1 MDTSA
6 FLIALAV
13 VYLVPG
19 PDMLLLFQ
27 TGARQG
33 RRAAL
38 VTALGLALA
47 RACHVLMAATG
58 LALLFRTAPWTFD
71 LVRLLGAAYLAWL
84 GLQMLRGGG
93 LALPTSD
100 AGSAPLVPHADRRAL
115 LRGLLTNL
123 LNPKALLFCSVLLP
137 QFVSPE
143 AGSLAVQFAALG
155 AVLVLVGLAVQ
166 FAALG
171 AVLVLVGL
179 AFDCAYALVGGR
191 LGRWLASR
199 PRAQRLQQ
207 WGFGGLLIGFGVR
220 LALLRQ
226 L

>member
-71 LVRLLGAAYLAWL
+71 LVRLLGAVYLAWL

-100 AGSAPLVPHADRRAL
+100 AGSAPVVPHADRRAL

-137 QFVSPE
+137 
-143 AGSLAVQFAALG
+143 
-155 AVLVLVGLAVQ
+155 
-166 FAALG
+166 
-171 AVLVLVGL
+171 
-179 AFDCAYALVGGR
+179 
-191 LGRWLASR
+191 
-199 PRAQRLQQ
+199 
-207 WGFGGLLIGFGVR
+207 
-220 LALLRQ
+220 
-226 L
+226 

>member
-1 MDTSA
+1 M
-6 FLIALAV
+6 
-13 VYLVPG
+13 
-19 PDMLLLFQ
+19 
-27 TGARQG
+27 
-33 RRAAL
+33 
-38 VTALGLALA
+38 
-47 RACHVLMAATG
+47 
-58 LALLFRTAPWTFD
+58 
-71 LVRLLGAAYLAWL
+71 
-84 GLQMLRGGG
+84 
-93 LALPTSD
+93 
-100 AGSAPLVPHADRRAL
+100 

-143 AGSLAVQFAALG
+143 AGS
-155 AVLVLVGLAVQ
+155 LAVQ

>member
-100 AGSAPLVPHADRRAL
+100 AGSAPVVPHADRRAL

-137 QFVSPE
+137 QFVSPG

-155 AVLVLVGLAVQ
+155 T
-166 FAALG
+166 
-171 AVLVLVGL
+171 VLVLVGL
-179 AFDCAYALVGGR
+179 AFDCAYALAGGH

>member
-71 LVRLLGAAYLAWL
+71 LVRLLGAVYLAWL

-100 AGSAPLVPHADRRAL
+100 AGSAPVVPHADRRAL

-137 QFVSPE
+137 QFVSPG

-155 AVLVLVGLAVQ
+155 TVL
-166 FAALG
+166 
-171 AVLVLVGL
+171 VLVLVGL
-179 AFDCAYALVGGR
+179 AFDCAYALAGGR

>member
-100 AGSAPLVPHADRRAL
+100 AGSAPVVPHADRRAL

-137 QFVSPE
+137 QFVSPG

-155 AVLVLVGLAVQ
+155 TVLVLVS
-166 FAALG
+166 
-171 AVLVLVGL
+171 L
-179 AFDCAYALVGGR
+179 AFDCAYALAGGR

>member
-71 LVRLLGAAYLAWL
+71 LVRLLGAVYLAWL

-100 AGSAPLVPHADRRAL
+100 AGSAPVVPHADRRAL

-137 QFVSPE
+137 QFVSPG

-155 AVLVLVGLAVQ
+155 T
-166 FAALG
+166 
-171 AVLVLVGL
+171 VLVLVGL

>member
-27 TGARQG
+27 TGARQASRGAGHRPRPGPGSGLPCADG
-33 RRAAL
+33 RDWTGAA
-38 VTALGLALA
+38 VPY
-47 RACHVLMAATG
+47 RS
-58 LALLFRTAPWTFD
+58 WTFD

-100 AGSAPLVPHADRRAL
+100 AGSAPVVPHADRRAL

-155 AVLVLVGLAVQ
+155 AVLVLVGLA
-166 FAALG
+166 
-171 AVLVLVGL
+171 
-179 AFDCAYALVGGR
+179 FDCAYALAGGR

>member
-33 RRAAL
+33 VARRWSPPRPGA
-38 VTALGLALA
+38 GS
-47 RACHVLMAATG
+47 ACHVLMAATG

-100 AGSAPLVPHADRRAL
+100 AGSAPVVPHADRRAL

-155 AVLVLVGLAVQ
+155 T
-166 FAALG
+166 
-171 AVLVLVGL
+171 VLVLVGL
-179 AFDCAYALVGGR
+179 AFDCAYALAGGR

-207 WGFGGLLIGFGVR
+207 WGLRWVVDRFGVR
-220 LALLRQ
+220 LAPLRQ

>member
-6 FLIALAV
+6 FLISLAV

-93 LALPTSD
+93 LACRPATRAPRRWSLTPT
-100 AGSAPLVPHADRRAL
+100 AGPCCAD
-115 LRGLLTNL
+115 
-123 LNPKALLFCSVLLP
+123 S
-137 QFVSPE
+137 
-143 AGSLAVQFAALG
+143 
-155 AVLVLVGLAVQ
+155 
-166 FAALG
+166 
-171 AVLVLVGL
+171 
-179 AFDCAYALVGGR
+179 
-191 LGRWLASR
+191 
-199 PRAQRLQQ
+199 
-207 WGFGGLLIGFGVR
+207 
-220 LALLRQ
+220 
-226 L
+226 

>member
-100 AGSAPLVPHADRRAL
+100 AGSAPVVPHADRRAL

-137 QFVSPE
+137 QFVSP
-143 AGSLAVQFAALG
+143 GPVRWPSSSPRSVRSWF
-155 AVLVLVGLAVQ
+155 
-166 FAALG
+166 
-171 AVLVLVGL
+171 
-179 AFDCAYALVGGR
+179 
-191 LGRWLASR
+191 WLAWPSTAPMRWPVAAWAAGWR
-199 PRAQRLQQ
+199 PGRGHSACSS
-207 WGFGGLLIGFGVR
+207 GASVGC
-220 LALLRQ
+220 
-226 L
+226 

>member
-71 LVRLLGAAYLAWL
+71 LVRLLGAVADWPCRPATRAPRRWSLT
-84 GLQMLRGGG
+84 
-93 LALPTSD
+93 PT
-100 AGSAPLVPHADRRAL
+100 AGPCCAD
-115 LRGLLTNL
+115 
-123 LNPKALLFCSVLLP
+123 S
-137 QFVSPE
+137 
-143 AGSLAVQFAALG
+143 
-155 AVLVLVGLAVQ
+155 
-166 FAALG
+166 
-171 AVLVLVGL
+171 
-179 AFDCAYALVGGR
+179 
-191 LGRWLASR
+191 
-199 PRAQRLQQ
+199 
-207 WGFGGLLIGFGVR
+207 
-220 LALLRQ
+220 
-226 L
+226 

>member
-47 RACHVLMAATG
+47 RACHVLMAATDWRCCSVPP
-58 LALLFRTAPWTFD
+58 LD
-71 LVRLLGAAYLAWL
+71 LRPGGALAWRRL
-84 GLQMLRGGG
+84 PR
-93 LALPTSD
+93 LAWPADAARWRTGLPTSD
-100 AGSAPLVPHADRRAL
+100 AGSAPVVPHADRRAL

-123 LNPKALLFCSVLLP
+123 LNPKALLFVRCCCRSSSAPKPVRWPSSSPRSVRSWFWLAWP
-137 QFVSPE
+137 STAPG
-143 AGSLAVQFAALG
+143 AGRWPPGPLAGVPAAG
-155 AVLVLVGLAVQ
+155 TAPAAVGL
-166 FAALG
+166 
-171 AVLVLVGL
+171 
-179 AFDCAYALVGGR
+179 
-191 LGRWLASR
+191 RWVVDR
-199 PRAQRLQQ
+199 
-207 WGFGGLLIGFGVR
+207 FGVR
-220 LALLRQ
+220 LAPLRQ

>member
-33 RRAAL
+33 VARRWSPPSAW
-38 VTALGLALA
+38 LA

-58 LALLFRTAPWTFD
+58 LALLPYRSWTFD
-71 LVRLLGAAYLAWL
+71 LVRLLGAVYLAWL

-100 AGSAPLVPHADRRAL
+100 AGSARWSLTPTAGPCCAD
-115 LRGLLTNL
+115 
-123 LNPKALLFCSVLLP
+123 S
-137 QFVSPE
+137 
-143 AGSLAVQFAALG
+143 
-155 AVLVLVGLAVQ
+155 
-166 FAALG
+166 
-171 AVLVLVGL
+171 
-179 AFDCAYALVGGR
+179 
-191 LGRWLASR
+191 
-199 PRAQRLQQ
+199 
-207 WGFGGLLIGFGVR
+207 
-220 LALLRQ
+220 
-226 L
+226 

>member
-71 LVRLLGAAYLAWL
+71 LVRLLGAAYLAC
-84 GLQMLRGGG
+84 
-93 LALPTSD
+93 LACRCCAVADWPCRPATRVPRRWSLTPT
-100 AGSAPLVPHADRRAL
+100 AGPCCAD
-115 LRGLLTNL
+115 
-123 LNPKALLFCSVLLP
+123 S
-137 QFVSPE
+137 
-143 AGSLAVQFAALG
+143 
-155 AVLVLVGLAVQ
+155 
-166 FAALG
+166 
-171 AVLVLVGL
+171 
-179 AFDCAYALVGGR
+179 
-191 LGRWLASR
+191 
-199 PRAQRLQQ
+199 
-207 WGFGGLLIGFGVR
+207 
-220 LALLRQ
+220 
-226 L
+226 